1 MIESFFSAIASPS
14 VPFIRYAVMAGLVS
28 SIAFG
33 MIGTYVVVK
42 RTTYI
47 AGAVSHAALGGIGLS
62 VYLQVVYG
70 LTWFTP
76 LSGGL
81 LSAVTAALIISA
93 ITVRGGERSDT
104 AIGIIWAVGMAA
116 GLLLIFR
123 TPGYG
128 NPMSYLFG
136 NILLITKTDLYVIMA
151 LDAVIVSVVLLFY
164 RQFLSVSFDE
174 EFSRVRGI
182 NTIFF
187 ETLLNILIAVTVVL
201 MVSTVGIV
209 MVIAF
214 LTIPPAAAGLFTSK
228 LWRMMALSVLIC
240 ALVTFAGLF
249 ASFAL
254 DMPSG
259 PVTIITAASF
269 YLLLLASAKAAKHAS
284 GNKKEKR

>member
-1 MIESFFSAIASPS
+1 MFYDFIAAIFNPD
-14 VPFIRYAVMAGLVS
+14 VPFIRYAVLAGVVS

-33 MIGTYVVVK
+33 MRGTFVVVR

-47 AGAVSHAALGGIGLS
+47 AGAVSHAALAGIGLA
-62 VYLQVVYG
+62 VYVNEVYRIA
-70 LTWFTP
+70 WFSP
-76 LSGGL
+76 LLGGII
-81 LSAVTAALIISA
+81 SAVAAALIVSA
-93 ITVRGGERSDT
+93 ITVRGSERSDT

-116 GLLLIFR
+116 GLLLIFI

-136 NILLITKTDLYVIMA
+136 NILLITKSDLNVIMV
-151 LDAVIVSVVLLFY
+151 LDAVIIGIVLFYY
-164 RQFLSVSFDE
+164 RQFLAISFDE
-174 EFSRVRGI
+174 EFARVRGV

-214 LTIPPAAAGLFTSK
+214 LTIPPAAAGIFARR
-228 LWRMMALSVLIC
+228 LWKMMALSVLIC
-240 ALVTFAGLF
+240 AAVTFTGLF

-254 DMPSG
+254 DLPSG
-259 PVTIITAASF
+259 PVTILTAASLYF
-269 YLLLLASAKAAKHAS
+269 ILLAAGRVAGA
-284 GNKKEKR
+284 GR

>member
-1 MIESFFSAIASPS
+1 MFYDFIAAIFNPA
-14 VPFIRYAVMAGLVS
+14 VPFIRYAVLAGVVS

-33 MIGTYVVVK
+33 MMGTFVVVR

-47 AGAVSHAALGGIGLS
+47 AGAVSHAALAGIGLA
-62 VYLQVVYG
+62 VYVNEVYRIA
-70 LTWFTP
+70 WFSP
-76 LSGGL
+76 LLGGII
-81 LSAVTAALIISA
+81 SAVAAALIVSA
-93 ITVRGGERSDT
+93 ITVRGSERSDT

-116 GLLLIFR
+116 GLLLIFI

-136 NILLITKTDLYVIMA
+136 NILLITKSDLNVIMV
-151 LDAVIVSVVLLFY
+151 LDAVIIGIVLFYY
-164 RQFLSVSFDE
+164 RQFLAISFDE
-174 EFSRVRGI
+174 EFARVRGV

-214 LTIPPAAAGLFTSK
+214 LTIPPAAAGIFARR
-228 LWRMMALSVLIC
+228 LWKMMALSVLIC
-240 ALVTFAGLF
+240 AAVTFTGLF

-254 DMPSG
+254 DLPSG
-259 PVTIITAASF
+259 PVTILTAASLYF
-269 YLLLLASAKAAKHAS
+269 ILLAAGRVAGA
-284 GNKKEKR
+284 GR

>member
-1 MIESFFSAIASPS
+1 MFYDFIAAIFNPD
-14 VPFIRYAVMAGLVS
+14 VPFIRYAVLAGVVS

-33 MIGTYVVVK
+33 MMGTFVVVR

-47 AGAVSHAALGGIGLS
+47 AGAVSHAALAGIGLA
-62 VYLQVVYG
+62 VYVNEVYRIA
-70 LTWFTP
+70 WFSP
-76 LSGGL
+76 LLGGII
-81 LSAVTAALIISA
+81 SAVAAALIVSA
-93 ITVRGGERSDT
+93 ITVRGSERSDT

-116 GLLLIFR
+116 GLLLIFI

-136 NILLITKTDLYVIMA
+136 NILLITKSDLNVIMV
-151 LDAVIVSVVLLFY
+151 LDAVIIGIVLFYY
-164 RQFLSVSFDE
+164 RQFLAISFDE
-174 EFSRVRGI
+174 EFARVRGV

-214 LTIPPAAAGLFTSK
+214 LTIPPAAAGIFARR
-228 LWRMMALSVLIC
+228 LWKMMALSVLIC
-240 ALVTFAGLF
+240 AAVTFTGLF

-254 DMPSG
+254 DLPSG
-259 PVTIITAASF
+259 PVTILTAASLYF
-269 YLLLLASAKAAKHAS
+269 ILLAAGRVAGA
-284 GNKKEKR
+284 GR

>member
-1 MIESFFSAIASPS
+1 MAEGFFAAIFNPA
-14 VPFIRYAVMAGLVS
+14 VPLIRYAVIAGLVS

-47 AGAVSHAALGGIGLS
+47 AGAVSHAALAGIGLAVFLS
-62 VYLQVVYG
+62 ETYG
-70 LTWFTP
+70 ILWLTP
-76 LSGGL
+76 LLGGIA
-81 LSAVTAALIISA
+81 SSVIAALIISA
-93 ITVRGGERSDT
+93 ITVKGTERSDT

-136 NILLITKTDLYVIMA
+136 NILLITKKDLYTIMTLDIAVVLVI
-151 LDAVIVSVVLLFY
+151 LLFY
-164 RQFLSVSFDE
+164 RQFLAVSFDE
-174 EFSRVRGI
+174 EFARVRGV
-182 NTIFF
+182 NTILF

-214 LTIPPAAAGLFTSK
+214 LTIPPAAASLFAGR
-228 LWRMMALSVLIC
+228 LWKIMVLSVLIC
-240 ALVTFAGLF
+240 ALITFAGLML
-249 ASFAL
+249 SYAL

-259 PVTIITAASF
+259 PVTIIAAA
-269 YLLLLASAKAAKHAS
+269 LLYFILLPAGRIMKNVSS
-284 GNKKEKR
+284 GKP

>member
-1 MIESFFSAIASPS
+1 MFYDFIAAIFNPD
-14 VPFIRYAVMAGLVS
+14 VPFIRYAVLAGVVS

-33 MIGTYVVVK
+33 MMGTFVVVR

-47 AGAVSHAALGGIGLS
+47 AGAVSHAALAGIGLA
-62 VYLQVVYG
+62 VYVNEVYRIA
-70 LTWFTP
+70 WFSP
-76 LSGGL
+76 LLGGII
-81 LSAVTAALIISA
+81 SAVAAALIVSA
-93 ITVRGGERSDT
+93 ITVRGSERYDT

-116 GLLLIFR
+116 GLLLIFI

-136 NILLITKTDLYVIMA
+136 NILLITKSDLNVIMV
-151 LDAVIVSVVLLFY
+151 LDAVIIGIVLFYY
-164 RQFLSVSFDE
+164 RQFLAISFDE
-174 EFSRVRGI
+174 EFARVRGV

-214 LTIPPAAAGLFTSK
+214 LTIPPAAAGIFARR
-228 LWRMMALSVLIC
+228 LWKMMALSVLIC
-240 ALVTFAGLF
+240 AAVTFTGLF

-254 DMPSG
+254 DLPSG
-259 PVTIITAASF
+259 PVTILTAASLYF
-269 YLLLLASAKAAKHAS
+269 ILLAAGRVAGA
-284 GNKKEKR
+284 GR